1 METLKVQNSAPAQ
14 ERAGSSSLISGAQ
27 TAEPLT
33 AKPPPQITPQ
43 SPGVQQALGNLFNL
57 EQPQQI
63 LKLNEGDYVFKA
75 GDKPQGLYSLK
86 SGAVKIVTH
95 RPLTRGRVSSPDF
108 INRIVAPGEFFGL
121 GPLIKGTEYSFFAR
135 ALRAS
140 EVYVYP
146 KEVVTQFMSGS
157 SHLLKSVFS
166 QMTRDLEINENT
178 SQLHYLASVQ
188 ERISY
193 QLALLAERL
202 GTPVEGGGLSLSLR
216 LTRNELAQLAGTINE
231 SLSRHLTELKNEG
244 IIDLKGRE
252 IIVKNLPALKEKS
265 GNFDF
270 TQAQS

>member
-1 METLKVQNSAPAQ
+1 METLKLQNDSPVT
-14 ERAGSSSLISGAQ
+14 ERTGSSSLVSGLQ
-27 TAEPLT
+27 TSEPST
-33 AKPPPQITPQ
+33 VRTFPPVQGI
-43 SPGVQQALGNLFNL
+43 PGVSFGL

-75 GDKPQGLYSLK
+75 GEMPQGLYSLK

-95 RPLTRGRVSSPDF
+95 RPLTRGRVSSPEF
-108 INRIVAPGEFFGL
+108 INKIVAPGEFFGFT
-121 GPLIKGTEYSFFAR
+121 PLVKNTEYTFFAR

-140 EVYVYP
+140 EVLVYP
-146 KEVVTQFMSGS
+146 KEVITQFMTS
-157 SHLLKSVFS
+157 SNNLLKTVFAQIS
-166 QMTRDLEINENT
+166 HDLEVNETT

-188 ERISY
+188 ERIAY
-193 QLALLAERL
+193 QLAILAERL

-252 IIVKNLPALKEKS
+252 IIVKNLPLLKEKS
-265 GNFDF
+265 GNFSL
-270 TQAQS
+270 TK